1 MKKIALVLAIVLV
14 ISSMSLL
21 LFACTAKVAGKTYV
35 MESFEISA
43 DGVPESITEQVRS
56 YVENSYKTAELTF
69 NKDGKMILKSGDVE
83 KDMGYYKQDGKNI
96 YVGSTE
102 DVSTEGNPEFV
113 VDGKSLIWT
122 VEQAVMSYTVV
133 IKMTI
138 VPKK

>member
-1 MKKIALVLAIVLV
+1 MLAIVLV

-35 MESFEISA
+35 MESFEITA
-43 DGVPESITEQVRS
+43 EGAPESITEQVKS
-56 YVENSYKTAELTF
+56 YVENSYKTAELIF